1 MPSSSDTFNQLTR
14 GLTAPHGNRLESNTM
29 MTDGVASVAR
39 KQGACL
45 RCKRLKRK
53 CDQKQPQCTQCKKK
67 HQECSLQVFRV
78 NTVQDSSLLIKR
90 PRRQRNRATDSSSE
104 KSPDAALNYLEEIYE
119 SSELPPDPDCSLQ
132 EDGPSIASIH
142 TRSPLLSESEAS
154 ESSLT
159 KSSHNS
165 HRDRHGSPG
174 SCIEVPDF
182 IKQSVSILYPQY
194 SIQAPLTSGLSRDI
208 VESPARRLLWDYF
221 VNRASRVFLCWD
233 PNDAKLDKAYRDPYT
248 DNLPVLAVHSRPMM
262 LACLA
267 LSAFHSAG
275 GGRSREDLSL
285 ITSLMLEAANELAA
299 SRWQGPQTFER
310 LLGTVGAAS
319 LLYLLKPSMYADML
333 SLSRS
338 AALCLASA
346 PSCKATPPLYQVVMQ
361 IFRWSD
367 ICSQC
372 SLKRYVSIPNEPT
385 QLLLELKDNER
396 ASNLSPSY
404 ADWVVHP
411 LYAFPEELIAPLRRV
426 AWLVRLRQQGCVM
439 MASDTTVDL
448 PGPPTR
454 VLQAS
459 HDACST
465 GDNVQISP
473 QHFDEL
479 VDQAEEMLHLARQ
492 TIKRDKTKQQN
503 PQSTSFPTAPDL
515 RTDIQRLAIAMDS
528 AIIILLLTR
537 LRDSPWTTPQ
547 IRFHVRNVVTNLNAI
562 DPESRFSNGIVFP
575 LYVAGLEAV
584 DENDRTVII
593 RCIKHLPGLWSQRES
608 QLESCLKHVWSLR
621 DANPGAT
628 WISWIDQATGF
639 EDCIPG

>member
-1 MPSSSDTFNQLTR
+1 
-14 GLTAPHGNRLESNTM
+14 M
-29 MTDGVASVAR
+29 MTDGAASLQR

-53 CDQKQPQCTQCKKK
+53 G
-67 HQECSLQVFRV
+67 
-78 NTVQDSSLLIKR
+78 
-90 PRRQRNRATDSSSE
+90 SSE
-104 KSPDAALNYLEEIYE
+104 KSPDVALSYLEDICE
-119 SSELPPDPDCSLQ
+119 SAELPLGPDCTLQ
-132 EDGPSIASIH
+132 ENEPSSTSTH
-142 TRSPLLSESEAS
+142 TRSPQLSESEAS
-154 ESSLT
+154 EPILV
-159 KSSHNS
+159 KSSYSS

-182 IKQSVSILYPQY
+182 KDQPVPILSPQY
-194 SIQAPLTSGLSRDI
+194 FIQASPSSGLSRDI
-208 VESPARRLLWDYF
+208 VESLVRRLLWDYF
-221 VNRASRVFLCWD
+221 VNRASQVFLCWD

-299 SRWQGPQTFER
+299 SRWQGPETFER
-310 LLGTVGAAS
+310 LIGTVGAAS

-333 SLSRS
+333 ALSRS

-346 PSCKATPPLYQVVMQ
+346 PSYKATPPLYQVIMQ

-439 MASDTTVDL
+439 MASDTNVDL

-454 VLQAS
+454 VLQAI
-459 HDACST
+459 HDTCST
-465 GDNVQISP
+465 RDNVRISP
-473 QHFDEL
+473 QRFDEL
-479 VDQAEEMLHLARQ
+479 IDQAEQMLHLARES
-492 TIKRDKTKQQN
+492 IKRDKAKQHN
-503 PQSTSFPTAPDL
+503 SKPTLSPTAPDL
-515 RTDIQRLAIAMDS
+515 RTDIQRLSIAMDS

-537 LRDSPWTTPQ
+537 LRDRPWTTTQ
-547 IRFHVRNVVTNLNAI
+547 MRFHVRNVVTNLSAI

-575 LYVAGLEAV
+575 LYVAGFEAV

-593 RCIKHLPGLWSQRES
+593 RCIKHLPGLWSQREL

-621 DANPGAT
+621 DSNPGAT
-628 WISWIDQATGF
+628 WISWIDQGMSCL
-639 EDCIPG
+639 D

>member
-14 GLTAPHGNRLESNTM
+14 GLTAPHRNRLESNTM

-78 NTVQDSSLLIKR
+78 NTVQDSSLLFKR

-119 SSELPPDPDCSLQ
+119 SSKLPPDPDCSLQ

-333 SLSRS
+333 ALSRS

-385 QLLLELKDNER
+385 QLLLELRDNER

-411 LYAFPEELIAPLRRV
+411 L
-426 AWLVRLRQQGCVM
+426 LRQQGCVM

-503 PQSTSFPTAPDL
+503 PQSTSFPMAPDL

-575 LYVAGLEAV
+575 F
-584 DENDRTVII
+584 
-593 RCIKHLPGLWSQRES
+593 
-608 QLESCLKHVWSLR
+608 LR